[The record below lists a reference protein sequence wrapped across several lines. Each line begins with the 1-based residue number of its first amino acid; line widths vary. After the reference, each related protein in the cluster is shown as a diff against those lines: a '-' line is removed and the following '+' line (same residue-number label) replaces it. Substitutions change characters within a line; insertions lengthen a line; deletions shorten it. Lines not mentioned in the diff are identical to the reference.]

1 MSRSDD
7 PRTARRRAFARDESG
22 AYAIEF
28 AFFGSLLIAVMLILI
43 QYAVVHLA
51 RQNLNASL
59 QVATRALLTGT
70 FQSANGPTLTQA
82 KTLENMRAMMCGGSG
97 APAVFFKCENL
108 KIDVQV
114 STSNFDTK
122 AWNGSAVD
130 ASTGNWS
137 KTFGLTYQCPGS
149 QSVAIVRAAVKLP
162 LIAPLFIKLGMKS
175 FGDGAVLLQAASV
188 FRVEPFQKS
197 LTGAC

>member
-1 MSRSDD
+1 MSLLDD
-7 PRTARRRAFARDESG
+7 PRPAPRCFLRDERG

-59 QVATRALLTGT
+59 QVATRALLTGS
-70 FQSANGPTLTQA
+70 FQSTNGPTLTQA
-82 KTLENMRAMMCGGSG
+82 KTLENMRALMCGGSNS
-97 APAVFFKCENL
+97 PAVFFKCENL

-114 STSNFDTK
+114 SSTSFDNNSWSK
-122 AWNGSAVD
+122 SAVD
-130 ASTGNWS
+130 PATKTWS
-137 KTFGLTYQCPGS
+137 KSFGLAYQCPPS

-162 LIAPLFIKLGMKS
+162 LIAPLFLKLGMKS

-188 FRVEPFQKS
+188 FRVEPFDKS
-197 LTGAC
+197 ATGAC

>member
-1 MSRSDD
+1 VSGPDH
-7 PRTARRRAFARDESG
+7 PRAPRRPGFVRDEGG

-28 AFFGSLLIAVMLILI
+28 AFFGSLMVAVMLILI

-59 QVATRALLTGT
+59 QVATRALLTGS
-70 FQSANGPTLTQA
+70 FQSENGPTLTQA
-82 KTLENMRAMMCGGSG
+82 KVLENMRAMMCGGSG

-114 STSNFDTK
+114 STTSFDTN
-122 AWNGSAVD
+122 AWNASAVD
-130 ASTGNWS
+130 PSTGNWS
-137 KTFGLTYQCPGS
+137 KSYGLTYQCPGS
-149 QSVAIVRAAVKLP
+149 QSTAIVRAAVKLP
-162 LIAPLFIKLGMKS
+162 IVAPLFLKLGMDGFK
-175 FGDGAVLLQAASV
+175 DGAVLLQAASV

-197 LTGAC
+197 LTGGC